1 MVLIIKLFP
10 MKKVIA
16 LVMFLMAFAV
26 NVEAQEKKMSTD
38 EAAKNDIIA
47 LTSKIKIS
55 ESLQQDLLTLMTM
68 KHEIIQDQTLSAE
81 KKSSALKAY
90 EHKLMSALT
99 PKQREQ
105 LTSDKALLKKLTN

>member
-1 MVLIIKLFP
+1 

-16 LVMFLMAFAV
+16 LLIFLLAFAV
-26 NVEAQEKKMSTD
+26 NVGAQEKKMSVG
-38 EAAKNDIIA
+38 EAAKADITA
-47 LTSKIKIS
+47 LTSKMKIS

-68 KHEIIQDQTLSAE
+68 KHELLADQTLTAE
-81 KKSSALKAY
+81 KKESALKAY

-105 LTSDKALLKKLTN
+105 LTNDKALLKKLTR